1 MTKTLTIGPTNC
13 YLLNVREGYLLID
26 TSLPECFRQFL
37 EKLKE
42 IRVDPSEIKLL
53 LLTHAH
59 DDHAGFAAELREES
73 GCRIVTHKNSIE
85 SLKEGCI
92 IKVGHFLNTRAR
104 IMMTLYSLSKRRDFE
119 YTPVTLN
126 ERDVVIEGD
135 DEEALK
141 SVGIDGRII
150 YTPGHTEDGIS
161 VITADGDA
169 FVGDVC
175 MSNLGFL
182 HCRPIEV
189 SDLPSVF
196 ASWQKI
202 IENGARKIYPGH
214 GKPFA
219 VGDLIRYRNAYT
231 S

>member
-26 TSLPECFRQFL
+26 TSLPECFPQFL
-37 EKLKE
+37 EKTKE
-42 IRVDPSEIKLL
+42 IRVDPSEIKFL

-59 DDHAGFAAELREES
+59 DDHAGFATKLREET
-73 GCRIVTHKNSIE
+73 GCRIMTHKNSIE
-85 SLKEGCI
+85 SLREGCI
-92 IKVGHFLNTRAR
+92 VKVGHFLNTRAR
-104 IMMTLYSLSKRRDFE
+104 ITMTLYNLTKRRNFE
-119 YTPVTLN
+119 YVPVTLN
-126 ERDVVIEGD
+126 EDDTVIEDD
-135 DEEALK
+135 DEQTLKALG
-141 SVGIDGRII
+141 VDGKII
-150 YTPGHTEDGIS
+150 CTPGHTDDGIS
-161 VITADGDA
+161 VITANGDA

-175 MSNLGFL
+175 MSNLSFL
-182 HCRPIEV
+182 HYRPIEV

-196 ASWQKI
+196 TSWQKI

-219 VGDLIRYRNAYT
+219 VNDLIRYRNAYA